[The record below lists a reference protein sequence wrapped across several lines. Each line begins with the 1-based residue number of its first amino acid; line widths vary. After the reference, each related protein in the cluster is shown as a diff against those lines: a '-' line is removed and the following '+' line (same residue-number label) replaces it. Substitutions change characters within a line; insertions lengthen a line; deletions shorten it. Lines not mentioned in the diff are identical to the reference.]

1 MYVYWVEQC
10 KYCKQHSCD
19 EGYKAKVMEYIKK
32 LRYLEKVSTGVYG
45 TTRFN
50 CDYFVFDTEKYL
62 ADNPGDCQG
71 C

>member
-1 MYVYWVEQC
+1 
-10 KYCKQHSCD
+10 
-19 EGYKAKVMEYIKK
+19 MEYINK

-50 CDYFVFDTEKYL
+50 CDYFVLDTEKYL